1 MKIIN
6 FRVDDAE
13 HELMHAI
20 AGASGMGLSAYI
32 RQHFR
37 TVAVEKGLMSDP
49 LDVLRAAHEKATAP
63 PAAQPKPKR
72 PVPMMVYKGETV
84 IDGNTWRD
92 EVLARS
98 ERGESVKDIA
108 ESYASALSTP
118 EYIKGLIKR
127 GKEEREAHA
136 AWNDATK
143 AYLLQNHAPAA
154 RPHPPA
160 QPPARPA
167 YPEELVYDPVDPDN
181 PTEEEQAINAEIA
194 RRRMVAIGLMSEDE
208 RP

>member
-1 MKIIN
+1 MTIQTYRTLTIRLTSEEYDLANLAAKNAYMPLATFARKLLMQSPEAEQLRSETRTQQAMAAKI
-6 FRVDDAE
+6 E
-13 HELMHAI
+13 
-20 AGASGMGLSAYI
+20 
-32 RQHFR
+32 
-37 TVAVEKGLMSDP
+37 P
-49 LDVLRAAHEKATAP
+49 
-63 PAAQPKPKR
+63 PKPKR

-143 AYLLQNHAPAA
+143 VYTAMHAQPQPTAPAA
-154 RPHPPA
+154 RPQPPA
-160 QPPARPA
+160 QPT

-181 PTEEEQAINAEIA
+181 QTEEEQAINAEIA

>member
-1 MKIIN
+1 MTIQTYRTLTIRLTSEEYDLANLAAKNAYMPLATFARKLLMQSPEAEQLRSETRTQQAMAAKI
-6 FRVDDAE
+6 E
-13 HELMHAI
+13 
-20 AGASGMGLSAYI
+20 
-32 RQHFR
+32 
-37 TVAVEKGLMSDP
+37 P
-49 LDVLRAAHEKATAP
+49 
-63 PAAQPKPKR
+63 PKPKR

-143 AYLLQNHAPAA
+143 VYTAMH
-154 RPHPPA
+154 A
-160 QPPARPA
+160 QPPAQSPA
-167 YPEELVYDPVDPDN
+167 QPTYPEELVYDPVDPDN

>member
-1 MKIIN
+1 LEVFSMKIIN

-20 AGASGMGLSAYI
+20 AAAAGMGLSAYI

-143 AYLLQNHAPAA
+143 VYTAMHAQ
-154 RPHPPA
+154 PPA
-160 QPPARPA
+160 QPTARPT

>member
-1 MKIIN
+1 MTIQTYRTLTIRLTSEEYDLANLAAKNAYMPLATFARKLLMQSPEAEQLRSETRTQQAMAAKI
-6 FRVDDAE
+6 E
-13 HELMHAI
+13 
-20 AGASGMGLSAYI
+20 
-32 RQHFR
+32 
-37 TVAVEKGLMSDP
+37 P
-49 LDVLRAAHEKATAP
+49 
-63 PAAQPKPKR
+63 PKPKR

-143 AYLLQNHAPAA
+143 VYTAMHAQPPAPAA
-154 RPHPPA
+154 RPT
-160 QPPARPA
+160 